1 MNHLRLKKGRIIEQ
15 IIIKDIRN
23 LFRPKNENR

>member
-15 IIIKDIRN
+15 IINKDVRN